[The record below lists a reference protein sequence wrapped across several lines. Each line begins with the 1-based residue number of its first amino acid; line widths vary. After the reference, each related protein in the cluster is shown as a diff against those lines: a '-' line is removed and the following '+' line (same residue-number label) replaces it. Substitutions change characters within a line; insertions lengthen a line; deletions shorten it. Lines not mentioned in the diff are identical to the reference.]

1 MNKRLI
7 TIIITGLIIEG
18 LCVAIASIGDIK
30 ENIPGFSFLYTAS
43 FIVYVFAIFYVS
55 KNAKDSKEAENA
67 VIQYQVDNHPSSPP
81 SQGGDKG
88 EVIKSNRIPLDIV
101 QLREKYSKKILWTV
115 LIFSLIFRLTLLPAT
130 PSGDLYRYLWEGKL
144 QLNWLNPYS
153 LPPESSSLEGLRDSF
168 FSGITHKHLTTIYP
182 PLTLMVFAMADYV
195 SHSFLS
201 MKSAFL
207 LFDVLTI
214 FVIVRFLRV
223 MGKDPIN
230 VLIYAWSPLVLI
242 SFAVKGHCD
251 SLQIFLVVLS
261 LYLFSIRRNLKSVIS
276 IGLAAMSKFVF
287 IIVAPFL
294 IPRGKLKYLAVLPL
308 VIAILY
314 LPYIGAGKGLF
325 STLLHFGTQYHY
337 NDSAHFLI
345 FCLSLGS
352 PLISRIITSMIFVT
366 VLLYLYK
373 KYMSLLVTDDNNN
386 PPLFRPFS
394 NPPPCQ
400 TRPRLYQNGQAN
412 GRQVSPFSK
421 GGYGRFREIN
431 DAILKFAFMSIGTF
445 LILSPT
451 VHPWYLTWIV
461 PFLCFNN
468 NWAWLVLTGTVV
480 FYYFMNHNLFS
491 TLIEYNN
498 ERVWQEVHWLKLPEY
513 VPFYG
518 LLIYGWLVKK
528 NFTLRTLWLNR
539 NFIGGRS

>member
-7 TIIITGLIIEG
+7 TIVITGLVIEG

-30 ENIPGFSFLYTAS
+30 ENIPGFSLLYTAS
-43 FIVYVFAIFYVS
+43 FIAYIFAIFYVS
-55 KNAKDSKEAENA
+55 KNVDSIE
-67 VIQYQVDNHPSSPP
+67 QD
-81 SQGGDKG
+81 
-88 EVIKSNRIPLDIV
+88 SNS
-101 QLREKYSKKILWTV
+101 SKKILWTV
-115 LIFSLIFRLTLLPAT
+115 LVFSLIFRLTLLPAT
-130 PSGDLYRYLWEGKL
+130 PSDDVYRYLWEGKL

-153 LPPESSSLEGLRDSF
+153 LPPEFSTLEHLRDNF
-168 FSGITHKHLTTIYP
+168 FSGINHKHLTTIYP

-195 SHSFLS
+195 SHSFIS

-214 FVIVRFLRV
+214 FLIVRFLRV

-230 VLIYAWSPLVLI
+230 VLIYAWSPLILI
-242 SFAVKGHCD
+242 SFAARGHCD
-251 SLQIFLVVLS
+251 SLQIFLVILA
-261 LYLFSIRRNLKSVIS
+261 LYLFSIRRNLKSIVS

-314 LPYIGAGKGLF
+314 LPYISAGKGLF

-352 PLISRIITSMIFVT
+352 PFISKIITSMIFVT

-373 KYMSLLVTDDNNN
+373 EHSNTGYLETD
-386 PPLFRPFS
+386 
-394 NPPPCQ
+394 Q
-400 TRPRLYQNGQAN
+400 
-412 GRQVSPFSK
+412 K
-421 GGYGRFREIN
+421 KN
-431 DAILKFAFMSIGTF
+431 DVILKFAFMAIGTF
-445 LILSPT
+445 LILAPT

-480 FYYFMNHNLFS
+480 FYYFMNHNVFS

-498 ERVWQEVHWLKLPEY
+498 EWVWQEVHWLKLPEY

-528 NFTLRTLWLNR
+528 NFTLRSLWLNR

>member
-18 LCVAIASIGDIK
+18 LCVAIASLGDIK
-30 ENIPGFSFLYTAS
+30 ENIPGFSLLYTAS
-43 FIVYVFAIFYVS
+43 FIAYVFAIFYVS
-55 KNAKDSKEAENA
+55 KNVGSTEQDSN
-67 VIQYQVDNHPSSPP
+67 S
-81 SQGGDKG
+81 
-88 EVIKSNRIPLDIV
+88 
-101 QLREKYSKKILWTV
+101 SKKILWTV
-115 LIFSLIFRLTLLPAT
+115 LIFSLIFRLTLFPAT
-130 PSGDLYRYLWEGKL
+130 PSDDVYRYLWEGKL

-153 LPPESSSLEGLRDSF
+153 LPPESSSLEGLRDKF
-168 FSGITHKHLTTIYP
+168 FSGINHKQLTTIYP
-182 PLTLMVFAMADYV
+182 PLTLMVFAVADYV

-214 FVIVRFLRV
+214 FLIVRFLRM

-230 VLIYAWSPLVLI
+230 VLIYAWSPLILI
-242 SFAVKGHCD
+242 SFAARGHCD
-251 SLQIFLVVLS
+251 SLQIFLVVLA
-261 LYLFSIRRNLKSVIS
+261 LYLFSIRRNLKSIVS

-294 IPRGKLKYLAVLPL
+294 IPRGKLKYLAALPL
-308 VIAILY
+308 VIAVLY

-352 PLISRIITSMIFVT
+352 PFISKIITSMIFVT

-373 KYMSLLVTDDNNN
+373 KYMSLLLTDDNKN
-386 PPLFRPFS
+386 PPL
-394 NPPPCQ
+394 
-400 TRPRLYQNGQAN
+400 
-412 GRQVSPFSK
+412 SPFSK
-421 GGYGRFREIN
+421 VGLEKMRAMETN
-431 DAILKFAFMSIGTF
+431 DAILRFAFMAIGTF
-445 LILSPT
+445 LILAPT

-468 NWAWLVLTGTVV
+468 SWAWIVLTGTVV

-498 ERVWQEVHWLKLPEY
+498 EWVWQEVHWLKLPEY
-513 VPFYG
+513 IPFYF
-518 LLIYGWLVKK
+518 LLIYEYLKGRKAEKVQGWQYSINYGK
-528 NFTLRTLWLNR
+528 
-539 NFIGGRS
+539 

>member
-7 TIIITGLIIEG
+7 TIIITGLVIEG
-18 LCVAIASIGDIK
+18 LCVAIAYIGDIK

-43 FIVYVFAIFYVS
+43 FIAYVFAIFYVS
-55 KNAKDSKEAENA
+55 KNAKDSKEAGNA

-101 QLREKYSKKILWTV
+101 QLREKYSKKILWTI

-130 PSGDLYRYLWEGKL
+130 PSDDLYRYLWEGKL
-144 QLNWLNPYS
+144 QLNLINPYS
-153 LPPESSSLEGLRDSF
+153 YPPESSSLEGLRDSF
-168 FSGITHKHLTTIYP
+168 FSGINHKHLTTIYP
-182 PLTLMVFAMADYV
+182 PLTLMVFAIADYV

-214 FVIVRFLRV
+214 FIIVRFLRV
-223 MGKDPIN
+223 MGKAPIN
-230 VLIYAWSPLVLI
+230 IIIYAWSPLVLI
-242 SFAVKGHCD
+242 SFAARGHCD
-251 SLQIFLVVLS
+251 SLQIFLVILA
-261 LYLFSIRRNLKSVIS
+261 LYLFSIRRNLKSIVS

-294 IPRGKLKYLAVLPL
+294 IPRMKLKYLAVLPL

-352 PLISRIITSMIFVT
+352 PLISKIITSMIFVT

-386 PPLFRPFS
+386 PPLFSPFS
-394 NPPPCQ
+394 KSP
-400 TRPRLYQNGQAN
+400 L
-412 GRQVSPFSK
+412 SPFSK
-421 GGYGRFREIN
+421 GGKGGFRGIN
-431 DAILKFAFMSIGTF
+431 DAVLKFAFMAIGTF

-498 ERVWQEVHWLKLPEY
+498 EWVWQEVHWLKLPEY

>member
-1 MNKRLI
+1 MNRKLI
-7 TIIITGLIIEG
+7 TIIITGLVIEG

-43 FIVYVFAIFYVS
+43 FIAYVFAIFYVS
-55 KNAKDSKEAENA
+55 KNVESTEQDSN
-67 VIQYQVDNHPSSPP
+67 S
-81 SQGGDKG
+81 
-88 EVIKSNRIPLDIV
+88 
-101 QLREKYSKKILWTV
+101 SKKILWTI

-130 PSGDLYRYLWEGKL
+130 PSDDLYRYLWEGKL

-153 LPPESSSLEGLRDSF
+153 HPPESSSLEGLRDSF
-168 FSGITHKHLTTIYP
+168 FSGINHKHLTTIYP
-182 PLTLMVFAMADYV
+182 PLTLMVFAIADYV

-214 FVIVRFLRV
+214 FIIVRFLRV
-223 MGKDPIN
+223 MGKAPIN

-242 SFAVKGHCD
+242 SFAARGHCD
-251 SLQIFLVVLS
+251 SLQIFLVILT
-261 LYLFSIRRNLKSVIS
+261 LYLFSIRKNLQSIVS

-308 VIAILY
+308 IIAILY
-314 LPYIGAGKGLF
+314 LPYISAGKGLF

-352 PLISRIITSMIFVT
+352 PFISRIITSMIFVT

-373 KYMSLLVTDDNNN
+373 KHMNLVLTDDNIN
-386 PPLFRPFS
+386 PPLF
-394 NPPPCQ
+394 PP
-400 TRPRLYQNGQAN
+400 LE
-412 GRQVSPFSK
+412 K
-421 GGYGRFREIN
+421 GEVGGIN
-431 DAILKFAFMSIGTF
+431 DAVLKFVFMVIGTF

-498 ERVWQEVHWLKLPEY
+498 EWVWQEVHWLKLPEY

>member
-1 MNKRLI
+1 MNRKLI
-7 TIIITGLIIEG
+7 TIIITGLVIEG

-43 FIVYVFAIFYVS
+43 FIAYVFAIFYVS
-55 KNAKDSKEAENA
+55 KNVESTEQDSN
-67 VIQYQVDNHPSSPP
+67 S
-81 SQGGDKG
+81 
-88 EVIKSNRIPLDIV
+88 
-101 QLREKYSKKILWTV
+101 SKKILWTI

-130 PSGDLYRYLWEGKL
+130 PSDDLYRYLWEGKL

-153 LPPESSSLEGLRDSF
+153 HPPESSSLEGLRDSF
-168 FSGITHKHLTTIYP
+168 FSGINHKHLTTIYP
-182 PLTLMVFAMADYV
+182 PLTLMVFAIADYV

-214 FVIVRFLRV
+214 FIIVRFLRV
-223 MGKDPIN
+223 MGKAPIN

-242 SFAVKGHCD
+242 SFAARGHCD
-251 SLQIFLVVLS
+251 SLQIFLVILT
-261 LYLFSIRRNLKSVIS
+261 LYLFSIRKNLQSIVS

-294 IPRGKLKYLAVLPL
+294 IPRGKLKYFAVLPL
-308 VIAILY
+308 IIAILY
-314 LPYIGAGKGLF
+314 LPYISAGKGLF

-352 PLISRIITSMIFVT
+352 PFISRIITSMIFVT

-373 KYMSLLVTDDNNN
+373 KHMNLVLTDDNIN
-386 PPLFRPFS
+386 PPLF
-394 NPPPCQ
+394 PP
-400 TRPRLYQNGQAN
+400 LE
-412 GRQVSPFSK
+412 K
-421 GGYGRFREIN
+421 GEVGGIN
-431 DAILKFAFMSIGTF
+431 DAVLKFVFMVIGTF

-498 ERVWQEVHWLKLPEY
+498 EWVWQEVHWLKLPEY

>member
-7 TIIITGLIIEG
+7 TLIIIGLVIEG

-30 ENIPGFSFLYTAS
+30 ENIPGFSLLYTAS
-43 FIVYVFAIFYVS
+43 FIAYIFAIFYVS
-55 KNAKDSKEAENA
+55 KNVDSIE
-67 VIQYQVDNHPSSPP
+67 QD
-81 SQGGDKG
+81 
-88 EVIKSNRIPLDIV
+88 SNS
-101 QLREKYSKKILWTV
+101 SKKILWTV
-115 LIFSLIFRLTLLPAT
+115 LVFSLIFRLTLLPAT
-130 PSGDLYRYLWEGKL
+130 PSDDVYRYLWEGKL

-153 LPPESSSLEGLRDSF
+153 LPPESSTLEGLRDNF
-168 FSGITHKHLTTIYP
+168 FSGINHKHLTTIYP

-195 SHSFLS
+195 SHSFIS

-214 FVIVRFLRV
+214 FLIVRFLRV
-223 MGKDPIN
+223 MEKDPIN
-230 VLIYAWSPLVLI
+230 VLIYAWSPLILI
-242 SFAVKGHCD
+242 SFAARGHCD
-251 SLQIFLVVLS
+251 SLQIFLVILA
-261 LYLFSIRRNLKSVIS
+261 LYLFSIRRNLKSIVS

-314 LPYIGAGKGLF
+314 LPYISAGKGLF

-352 PLISRIITSMIFVT
+352 PFISKIITSMIFVT

-373 KYMSLLVTDDNNN
+373 EHSNTGYLETD
-386 PPLFRPFS
+386 
-394 NPPPCQ
+394 Q
-400 TRPRLYQNGQAN
+400 
-412 GRQVSPFSK
+412 K
-421 GGYGRFREIN
+421 KN
-431 DAILKFAFMSIGTF
+431 DVILKFAFMAIGTF
-445 LILSPT
+445 LILAPT

-480 FYYFMNHNLFS
+480 FYYFMNHNVFS

-498 ERVWQEVHWLKLPEY
+498 EWVWQEVHWLKLPEY

-518 LLIYGWLVKK
+518 LLIYGWLVKR
-528 NFTLRTLWLNR
+528 NFTLRPLWLKR